1 MPSPRLTLPLLR
13 PADAPPPRRGHG
25 PVRAALAVAATGIV
39 ASATWLVAGDVL
51 PGGRWFAV
59 HLFTLGV
66 LSPLVLALSQH
77 FAATLTRMDEGP
89 TTPLTL
95 VFAAGALGVLVAVPS
110 GTRWLL
116 VTGATVAGAAV
127 FTGYR
132 RLRRHRKGAT
142 GARFGWVVR
151 MYERAHGAFLHGAVL
166 GALLGAGLLPG
177 QWYLPGRVAH
187 LHANVLGWGVLT
199 LLATVVFFGPTIL
212 RRQIEPGADE
222 RAARR
227 LRHGATGVSVAV
239 LALVA
244 SGVGGPA
251 GTGLRLLAAGG
262 IATLAWIGTGTIVPI
277 VRTALR
283 GSPSAGRW
291 PIAGACAWL
300 AVGLWADALVV
311 ALGAWQWLDALG
323 AAALLGVLLQAIV
336 ASVIHLAPV
345 ALGRG
350 REHRDALRDRIERF
364 GGTRAA
370 LLDLGIVLLVAT
382 AAARPLLGTAAVP
395 SAVGRVGWA
404 LVALA
409 VLSLPWA
416 VLTTRVPV
424 DG

>member
-1 MPSPRLTLPLLR
+1 MPGLPLLR
-13 PADAPPPRRGHG
+13 SDRAPPRRRGHG
-25 PVRAALAVAATGIV
+25 PVRVALAVATTGIV
-39 ASATWLVAGDVL
+39 ATVTWLVAGDVL

-77 FAATLTRMDEGP
+77 FAATLTRLDEGP

-95 VFAAGALGVLVAVPS
+95 GFAAGALAVLVAVPS

-116 VTGATVAGAAV
+116 VTGAIAASAAV
-127 FTGYR
+127 LTGYR
-132 RLRRHRKGAT
+132 RLRRHRAGAT

-177 QWYLPGRVAH
+177 QWYLPGRIAH
-187 LHANVLGWGVLT
+187 LHATVLGWGVLT

-212 RRQIEPGADE
+212 RRQIEAGADE

-227 LRHGATGVSVAV
+227 LRHGATGVTVAV

-244 SGVGGPA
+244 SGVGGVA
-251 GTGLRLLAAGG
+251 GTGLRLLAAAGV
-262 IATLAWIGTGTIVPI
+262 ATLAWVGTGTCVPI
-277 VRTALR
+277 IRTALR

-291 PIAGACAWL
+291 LIAGACTWL
-300 AVGLWADALVV
+300 SVALWADALVV
-311 ALGAWQWLDALG
+311 ALGAWRWLDALG

-336 ASVIHLAPV
+336 AAAIHLAPV

-350 REHRDALRDRIERF
+350 RQHRDALRDRIEHF
-364 GGTRAA
+364 GGARAA
-370 LLDLGIVLLVAT
+370 VLDLGVVLLVAT
-382 AAARPLLGTAAVP
+382 TAVRPLLGTDVVTDAA
-395 SAVGRVGWA
+395 GRVGWA
-404 LVALA
+404 LVAVA
-409 VLSLPWA
+409 VLSLPW
-416 VLTTRVPV
+416 VVVTTRAVP
-424 DG
+424 DER

>member
-1 MPSPRLTLPLLR
+1 MPGLSLPLLR
-13 PADAPPPRRGHG
+13 PDDAPTHRRGHG
-25 PVRAALAVAATGIV
+25 PVRVALAVATTGAV
-39 ASATWLVAGDVL
+39 ASVTWLLAGDAL

-77 FAATLTRMDEGP
+77 FAATLTRLDEGP
-89 TTPLTL
+89 TTSLTL
-95 VFAAGALGVLVAVPS
+95 AFTAGALGVLVAVPS

-116 VTGATVAGAAV
+116 VSGATVASTAV
-127 FTGYR
+127 LAGYV
-132 RLRRHRKGAT
+132 RLRRHRTGAT

-166 GALLGAGLLPG
+166 GGLLGAGLLPG
-177 QWYLPGRVAH
+177 QWYLPARVAH

-244 SGVGGPA
+244 SGVGGSV
-251 GTGLRLLAAGG
+251 GTGLRLLAAAGVT
-262 IATLAWIGTGTIVPI
+262 ALAWVGTGTCLPI
-277 VRTALR
+277 IRTALR

-300 AVGLWADALVV
+300 SLALWADALVV

-336 ASVIHLAPV
+336 AAVIHLAPV

-350 REHRDALRDRIERF
+350 REHRDALRDRLERF

-370 LLDLGIVLLVAT
+370 LLDLGVVLLVAT
-382 AAARPLLGTAAVP
+382 TAVRPLLGTDPVTDAT
-395 SAVGRVGWA
+395 GRVGWV
-404 LVALA
+404 LVAVA
-409 VLSLPWA
+409 VLSVPWA
-416 VLTTRVPV
+416 VLTTRAAAA
-424 DG
+424 G

>member
-1 MPSPRLTLPLLR
+1 MPTLPLFR
-13 PADAPPPRRGHG
+13 SDEAPPRRRGHG
-25 PVRAALAVAATGIV
+25 PVRVVLSVAAVGVV
-39 ASATWLVAGDVL
+39 AAAAWLVAGDVL

-66 LSPLVLALSQH
+66 LSPLVLGLSQH
-77 FAATLTRMDEGP
+77 FASTLTRLDEGP
-89 TTPLTL
+89 TTSLTL
-95 VFAAGALGVLVAVPS
+95 AFATGAVGVLVAVPS

-116 VTGATVAGAAV
+116 VAGATVASAAV
-127 FTGYR
+127 FTGYL
-132 RLRRHRKGAT
+132 RLRRRRKDAT

-239 LALVA
+239 LALLA
-244 SGVGGPA
+244 SGVGGLA
-251 GTGLRLLAAGG
+251 GTGFRLLAAAG
-262 IATLAWIGTGTIVPI
+262 IATLAWVGTGTCLPI
-277 VRTALR
+277 IRTALR

-300 AVGLWADALVV
+300 AVALWADALVV
-311 ALGAWQWLDALG
+311 ALGAWRWLDALG

-336 ASVIHLAPV
+336 AAVIHLAPV

-350 REHRDALRDRIERF
+350 RQHRDALRDRIERF

-370 LLDLGIVLLVAT
+370 MLDLGVVLLVAT
-382 AAARPLLGTAAVP
+382 TAARPLLGTDPLTGAT
-395 SAVGRVGWA
+395 GRVGWA
-404 LVALA
+404 LVAVA

-416 VLTTRVPV
+416 VLTTRAS
-424 DG
+424 DEG

>member
-1 MPSPRLTLPLLR
+1 MPNLPLLGSD
-13 PADAPPPRRGHG
+13 DAPPRRRGHG
-25 PVRAALAVAATGIV
+25 PIRLALAIAACGV
-39 ASATWLVAGDVL
+39 LASTVWLAIGDTL

-77 FAATLTRMDEGP
+77 FAATLTRLDEGA
-89 TTPLTL
+89 TITLTL
-95 VFAAGALGVLVAVPS
+95 AFITGAVGVLVAVPS

-116 VTGATVAGAAV
+116 VTGATIASAAV
-127 FTGYR
+127 FTGYL
-132 RLRRHRKGAT
+132 RLRRHRRDAT

-151 MYERAHGAFLHGAVL
+151 IYERAHGSFLHGAVL

-222 RAARR
+222 WTARR
-227 LRHGATGVSVAV
+227 LRHGATGVSIAV
-239 LALVA
+239 LALLA

-251 GTGLRLLAAGG
+251 GTGFRLLAAGG
-262 IATLAWIGTGTIVPI
+262 VATLAWVGTGTCLPI
-277 VRTALR
+277 IRTALG

-300 AVGLWADALVV
+300 SMALWADVLVV
-311 ALGAWQWLDALG
+311 AFGAWRWLDALG

-336 ASVIHLAPV
+336 AAVIHLAPV

-350 REHRDALRDRIERF
+350 RAHRDAMRDRIDRLS
-364 GGTRAA
+364 GTRAA
-370 LLDLGIVLLVAT
+370 VFDVGVVLLVAT
-382 AAARPLLGTAAVP
+382 TAARPLLGSDPITGAT
-395 SAVGRVGWA
+395 GRVGWA
-404 LVALA
+404 LVAVA
-409 VLSLPWA
+409 VLSLPWV
-416 VLTTRVPV
+416 VLTTRVP
-424 DG
+424 DEG